1 MPHRFHATAALAFVE
16 PSASRVVVPG
26 VHYSDVF
33 GAHHAL
39 LAISVVRRY
48 ESLFLKE
55 DLLKV
60 ALFPK

>member
-1 MPHRFHATAALAFVE
+1 MPHRLDSAATLAFVE
-16 PSASRVVVPG
+16 PSASWVVVPS

-39 LAISVVRRY
+39 LAISVVGRY

-55 DLLKV
+55 DLLRV
-60 ALFPK
+60 SSFPK